1 MKSPWPTKKLGEI
14 CKIRTGKKDVDE
26 GNPKGPYPF
35 FTCSREITYSDT
47 YSFDTEAILIAGNGD
62 VGNTKIYKGKFEAYQ
77 RTYVLDGF
85 QDNIKYIYY
94 YLIGNL
100 KKILKKLGSTM
111 PYIRKGDLE
120 TFEIPLP
127 PLPIQQKIVKILDT
141 IQSAIEIQ
149 EKIIEKTKELKKSLM
164 NLLFHYGIKGL
175 SIKLLTSY
183 RVSELNSSRVGE
195 LKSEELEKLG
205 LKLKKTEIGEIPEH
219 WEVVRL
225 GEAYEITTKPPNFEM
240 KKFELIPFVPME
252 EIGFGTTNPK
262 YYMKKM
268 EEISSGVY
276 FEKGDLLLAK
286 ITPSFE
292 NGKQSIVENIPLNFG
307 IATTEVI
314 PIKQSSKSSIY
325 YLFYYLQK
333 EDVRNN
339 LAEKMEGTTGRKRLS
354 KDVLLA
360 FPIPL
365 PPLPEQQE
373 IAEILQTIDQKIEIE
388 KRKKEL
394 YEELFKTM
402 LNKIMNQEID
412 IENIEI

>member
-1 MKSPWPTKKLGEI
+1 MHWPTKKLGEI

-26 GNPKGPYPF
+26 GNPEGPYPF

-141 IQSAIEIQ
+141 IQSAIDIQ

-164 NLLFHYGIKGL
+164 NLLFHYGVAGL
-175 SIKLLTSY
+175 
-183 RVSELNSSRVGE
+183 RVKELISSQVGK
-195 LKSEELEKLG
+195 LKSSELEKFG

-225 GEAYEITTKPPNFEM
+225 GEVVNDLTNGFPAGERDEMGILQLRMDSITSDGKINLNAGVKIPKKKGWEIYLLQKGDILFNNTNSIDLVGKTALYKGEFKECIFSNHITRIRVNPHKTLPEWIFYILFRYWELKLFKNLAVRRVGQADISRTTLKNI
-240 KKFELIPFVPME
+240 KIPF
-252 EIGFGTTNPK
+252 
-262 YYMKKM
+262 
-268 EEISSGVY
+268 
-276 FEKGDLLLAK
+276 
-286 ITPSFE
+286 
-292 NGKQSIVENIPLNFG
+292 
-307 IATTEVI
+307 
-314 PIKQSSKSSIY
+314 
-325 YLFYYLQK
+325 
-333 EDVRNN
+333 
-339 LAEKMEGTTGRKRLS
+339 
-354 KDVLLA
+354 
-360 FPIPL
+360 
-365 PPLPEQQE
+365 PPLSEQQE
-373 IAEILQTIDQKIEIE
+373 IAEILQTIDQKIDIE

-394 YEELFKTM
+394 YEELFKTL
-402 LNKIMNQEID
+402 LNKIMSQEID
-412 IENIEI
+412 VEKIEV